1 MAIAAFDTLEFV
13 ESLESSGFTK
23 EQSKGMVTAFKGAQ
37 DAQLKELVTGG
48 DMVTL
53 RGDLRELESRLDR
66 RIDAV
71 IGELTLIKWMLGLL
85 LGGVTAII
93 LKTFFT

>member
-1 MAIAAFDTLEFV
+1 
-13 ESLESSGFTK
+13 
-23 EQSKGMVTAFKGAQ
+23 MVTAFKGAQ

-93 LKTFFT
+93 LKPFFA